1 MSTAATDHLAQS
13 LLREHQSNCST
24 GWQPIRICPAWSQF
38 PCPPAPISV
47 CPPIAIAQVQPSTPP
62 NPANPVPPP
71 TAPVSPIP
79 RTNPTQPPLQ
89 NPASP
94 SPSATIPAPGTEP
107 TQEITQPLPFSTW
120 DVLIL
125 ITYFVCIITALS
137 KIKSSFNDEYTVQ
150 PDENT
155 LKQSLAE
162 QKLEDMVG
170 ISFGFDKR
178 YEFGKNDK
186 LRQFG
191 INITNKSSTHSIY
204 VDWDYCTMT
213 DLGGRARRVTRLMPG
228 TTLDLFQTQAFSAIS
243 PGTTLK
249 ETVTAEDVLKRKEPK
264 DDKVSVALA
273 LEVDKPLLDFA
284 GLNKSDKKKYTRF
297 VSTVQ
302 TLEFFLDVAI
312 RLVGPARSSGD
323 YALIRCKFILQKLP
337 WQAGLPWNPK

>member
-1 MSTAATDHLAQS
+1 M
-13 LLREHQSNCST
+13 CV
-24 GWQPIRICPAWSQF
+24 CPEQRQLPC
-38 PCPPAPISV
+38 PCPPGRLLV
-47 CPPIAIAQVQPSTPP
+47 GPPATLAQVQPRSQSDPASTEPLETTSLRS
-62 NPANPVPPP
+62 V
-71 TAPVSPIP
+71 PVSFVPDIP
-79 RTNPTQPPLQ
+79 LTQSPLPD
-89 NPASP
+89 PARSAP
-94 SPSATIPAPGTEP
+94 STTIPAPGTEP
-107 TQEITQPLPFSTW
+107 SQDISQSFPVSTW

-137 KIKSSFNDEYTVQ
+137 KIKNSFNDEYTVT
-150 PDENT
+150 PDEKT

-162 QKLEDMVG
+162 QKLENMVG

-228 TTLDLFQTQAFSAIS
+228 TTLDLFQTQAFSAIA

-249 ETVTAEDVLKRKEPK
+249 ETITAEDVLKRKESK
-264 DDKVSVALA
+264 DDKVLVALGM
-273 LEVDKPLLDFA
+273 EVDKPLLNF
-284 GLNKSDKKKYTRF
+284 GGVDKKKQARF
-297 VSTVQ
+297 VATLQ
-302 TLEFFLDVAI
+302 TMEFFLDVAI
-312 RLVGPARSSGD
+312 RLVGPARSSSD
-323 YALIRCKFILQKLP
+323 HALIRCKFILQKLP